1 MEDSVFL
8 VSTRTGAVLLGGGLV
23 WLIHILLYTAHK
35 SSLLCSQNENIA
47 RGCTIVAGIN
57 YGLYARAYQLDEPV
71 LRMRSTKDTGEVEE
85 CEFPMDE
92 NVLSESAKLGG
103 FWSYAAGVSYI
114 VATEFQVKGLYLDNY
129 KTTLPLKKG
138 LSSSAAFCVL
148 VARAF
153 NECYGIGLTQRGEMR
168 IAYEGERLTPS
179 QCGRMDQAVAFGQT
193 TVKMIYDGDL
203 LRVERMR
210 VGETLYMVLV
220 DLKASKDTVEI
231 LSKLQRA
238 YPTAQTEA
246 DANLHRLL
254 GDMNLDITDRATMY
268 LAEGDM
274 EKLGRLMSEAQEMFD
289 EMAGPMCPNQLGVGG
304 SPVLHQVLSYE
315 PIQEYIYGGKGV
327 GSQGDGSAQFVCKS
341 AEAQE
346 QVVSLLHAS
355 NEFDVSCMT
364 VTLPKT
370 L

>member
-1 MEDSVFL
+1 MEDCVFL
-8 VSTRTGAVLLGGGLV
+8 ESTRTGVVPLGGESACFV
-23 WLIHILLYTAHK
+23 VVFVYTVYK
-35 SSLLCSQNENIA
+35 SPLLCSQNDSIA

-57 YGLYARAYQLDEPV
+57 YGLYARAYQLEEPV

-85 CEFPMDE
+85 CEYPMDE
-92 NVLSESAKLGG
+92 NVLSESAKRGG
-103 FWSYAAGVSYI
+103 FWSYAAGVAYI
-114 VATEFQVKGLYLDNY
+114 VATEFNVRGLYLDNF

-153 NECYGIGLTQRGEMR
+153 NVCYDIGLTPRGEMR

-179 QCGRMDQAVAFGQT
+179 QCGRMDQAVAFGTT
-193 TVKMIYDGDL
+193 TVRMLYDGDL
-203 LRVERMR
+203 LKVERMR

-238 YPTAQTEA
+238 YPIAQTDA
-246 DANLHRLL
+246 DRNLHRLL
-254 GDMNLDITDRATMY
+254 GDMNLSITDRAVEY

-274 EKLGRLMSEAQEMFD
+274 EKLGGLMCEAQQVFD
-289 EMAGPMCPNQLGVGG
+289 EMAAPLCPSQLGAGG
-304 SPVLHQVLSYE
+304 SPVLHRLLSYG

-341 AEAQE
+341 AEAQ
-346 QVVSLLHAS
+346 QRVCDVLHAS
-355 NEFDVSCMT
+355 SDFDVSCMM

-370 L
+370 S